1 MFARQKRSGLI
12 HCVLLFMK
20 NVPDLAVVLRFGGHE
35 RALWVGELE
44 ASLQVP
50 QLRTRL
56 LALIFSPKNP
66 QIIHEREGG
75 KGVERVPQIPG
86 TVNGEKSSFKTVPV
100 REWEGGVGEGRETSA
115 KTASAAHLA
124 DALGD
129 WSSIAFFRRVVER
142 VPAEVI
148 REALVAA
155 LDVPRKEVRRSRA
168 AYFTAVLRRRLGGT
182 P

>member
-1 MFARQKRSGLI
+1 VPVGFMCHPMQPISDF
-12 HCVLLFMK
+12 CVI
-20 NVPDLAVVLRFGGHE
+20 LRFGE
-35 RALWVGELE
+35 RERSFSAQELAAKLE
-44 ASLQVP
+44 LPNLRFQLIGLVLGPDFP
-50 QLRTRL
+50 Q
-56 LALIFSPKNP
+56 FV
-66 QIIHEREGG
+66 HEREGG
-75 KGVERVPQIPG
+75 KGVERVPRIPG